1 MYKIEYFYIFSRK
14 DIEPVAAMSKAKAM
28 SKSKIFITDDDFSPE
43 PSVPK
48 GLLYFKDAIDEKN
61 DLVSFIDSLDKWKT
75 LSDSKN
81 SRKVQHYGYLYDY
94 KSGKTTTKADP
105 IPEEFLSL
113 IDSLKKKC
121 KTESEFNQ
129 VIVNNYETGQGI
141 SAHTDVKEYGPIIG
155 CYTIGSG
162 ATMRFTRGD
171 EKYDIYVEPNSLYI
185 MSGESRYEW
194 KHEMLAR
201 KSDVV
206 GEKKIQRGRR
216 ISITF
221 RCVPI

>member
-1 MYKIEYFYIFSRK
+1 MASVSTKVEK
-14 DIEPVAAMSKAKAM
+14 K
-28 SKSKIFITDDDFSPE
+28 KIFITDDDFFPE
-43 PSVPK
+43 SKCESKNEKNEKVK
-48 GLLYFKDAIDEKN
+48 GLFYFKDFKDIIESKD
-61 DLVSFIDSLDKWKT
+61 DLISFLDQRPWKS

-94 KSGKTTTKADP
+94 KSGKTTTKTDP
-105 IPEEFLSL
+105 IPEEFQSL

-121 KTESEFNQ
+121 MMNGLKASDFNQ
-129 VIVNNYETGQGI
+129 VIVNNYEASQGI

-162 ATMRFTRGD
+162 ATMRFTKGD
-171 EKYDIYVEPNSLYI
+171 EKYDLYVEPNSLYI

-194 KHEMLAR
+194 KHEMVSR

-206 GEKKIQRGRR
+206 DGVKIARGRR
-216 ISITF
+216 VSITF
-221 RCVPI
+221 RCVPN